1 MKKEYRVKKSEEIEK
16 IIKAKDSVGNKY
28 YILYKKK
35 NNETSHFR
43 YATSV
48 SKKLGKAN
56 VRNRLKR
63 QVVSIIDNLP
73 INLNLNYDVFIIVRK
88 TILDIDYDTMKNEL
102 EYLFVKGKLLSKGEK
117 QWKSFLLSIS
127 TLL

>member
-16 IIKAKDSVGNKY
+16 IIKARQSVGNKY
-28 YILYKKK
+28 YILYKMK

-56 VRNRLKR
+56 IRNRLKR

-102 EYLFVKGKLLSKGEK
+102 EYLFVKGKLLSKGDK
-117 QWKSFLLSIS
+117 
-127 TLL
+127 